1 MTEILDLLGLDFII
15 TIVNIIK
22 SIINLISSFVKISW
36 TLMEYVY
43 DFNAV
48 IGVLMVSAF
57 AFGIIYGLLKA
68 FNLIPFV

>member
-15 TIVNIIK
+15 TVVNIIK
-22 SIINLISSFVKISW
+22 SIINLIESFVRIAW

-43 DFNAV
+43 NFNSV
-48 IGVLMVSAF
+48 IGVLLVSAF
-57 AFGIIYGLLKA
+57 VFGLIFGLLKA

>member
-22 SIINLISSFVKISW
+22 SIINLISSFVKIAW
-36 TLMEYVY
+36 TLMGYVY

-57 AFGIIYGLLKA
+57 VFGIIYGLLKA